1 MFSSREGL
9 ADVSQLVVF
18 QSVTQLAG
26 HPWLSRTPEL
36 PELLMRRIAPD
47 TARPHGSRAVTVEDL
62 ERQRRF
68 VTTAEG
74 CVSLLD
80 VGSGPPTLLVH
91 GIGTNALLWRHV
103 ITAVTEDRRC
113 IAVDLPLHG
122 HSPLAE
128 RQPLGLTAFAD
139 LLGAVCGELALDDVD
154 VVANDTGGAVAQIF
168 AVRHSE
174 RVRSLALT
182 NCETHDNVPPKAV
195 KPAVVLARAGVFSW
209 AGPWLV
215 HSPARAR
222 RVVFGKGYERLD
234 ALPEDIVTS
243 FLDPVLGTRARGR
256 DFQRWLLS
264 LRAAELLAIEHELR
278 RLDVP
283 ALIVWGT
290 GDVFFEV
297 RWAHW
302 LAETLPGA
310 DGVVELGGARLFF
323 PDERASELVEQ
334 LQRHWQAGSHAAPAP
349 RREAA

>member
-1 MFSSREGL
+1 
-9 ADVSQLVVF
+9 
-18 QSVTQLAG
+18 
-26 HPWLSRTPEL
+26 
-36 PELLMRRIAPD
+36 
-47 TARPHGSRAVTVEDL
+47 VTVELL

-68 VTTAEG
+68 VPTADG

-80 VGSGPPTLLVH
+80 VGSGPATLFVH

-103 ITAVTEDRRC
+103 IAAVSESRRC

-122 HSPLAE
+122 QSPLTE
-128 RQPLGLTAFAD
+128 GQSLGLTAFAD
-139 LLGAVCGELALDDVD
+139 LLEAVCAELKLEDID

-195 KPAVVLARAGVFSW
+195 KPSVMLARVGVLAW
-209 AGPWLV
+209 TGPRLV
-215 HSPARAR
+215 RNPARAR
-222 RVVFGKGYERLD
+222 RVVFGTGYERLD
-234 ALPEDIVTS
+234 ALPENVVTS
-243 FLDPVLGTRARGR
+243 FLDPLLGTRARAR

-264 LRAAELLAIEHELR
+264 LRAAELLAIEPGLR

-290 GDVFFEV
+290 GDIFFDV

-302 LAETLPGA
+302 LAHTLPH
-310 DGVVELGGARLFF
+310 VTELVELPAARLFF
-323 PDERASELVEQ
+323 PDERAPELVTA
-334 LQRHWQAGSHAAPAP
+334 LRRHWSTMQT
-349 RREAA
+349 R